1 MRRLAIILVWEI
13 CRFIDIFLLL
23 LGVLFRLLLS
33 QSFWMLFS
41 FIFCRSA
48 WVFKLL
54 PQKDVCALVKCLC
67 GTVRVWAIDIV
78 NGCVYLLCAFSIL
91 TKSFSRLTQ
100 QFIYVV
106 SQWWRQLNLST
117 RRTLFNGLSLCENE
131 TADLSST

>member
-13 CRFIDIFLLL
+13 CRFIDFFSSPGVVPTFAKSVFLD
-23 LGVLFRLLLS
+23 VVFIHLLS
-33 QSFWMLFS
+33 QCLSFQVAS
-41 FIFCRSA
+41 P
-48 WVFKLL
+48 KGY
-54 PQKDVCALVKCLC
+54 VCVLVECLC
-67 GTVRVWAIDIV
+67 GIVRVWAIDIV

-91 TKSFSRLTQ
+91 TKSFSRFTQ